1 MAVPGAP
8 RGGGGLKQRL
18 SSFHGGLRVPGHK
31 ALTSESPVR
40 GLAMP
45 ERLTLPLQQHIGEPA
60 EPVVA
65 PGDHVLAGQVLA
77 RRGGYVSVPLH
88 APTSGR
94 VVEIAPHPVPH
105 PSGLSAP
112 CVVLEPDG
120 AESAVDP
127 EPMTDFRDRAP
138 DVVRARIRDAG
149 VVGMGGA
156 GFPTFVKLNPGPER
170 PVDTLVVN
178 GIECEPYITCD
189 DRLMR
194 ERPVDVVEGAKVL
207 AHAVGAG
214 RCIVAVEDNKPQAY
228 AALEGLA
235 GDGVE
240 VVRVP
245 TLYPAGDERLLIKV
259 LSGREVPTEGLPAD
273 IGLVMQNVAT
283 AAAVFQAVVRGQPL
297 TRRTVT
303 VTGEGA
309 GAPCNLEVPIGTGIR
324 ALLDEAQVGASP
336 GSLVMGGS
344 MMGFA
349 LRGADVPVVKT
360 MNCLLVAGPEHEHAP
375 APVLPCIRCGECTRA
390 CPMQLL
396 PQQLYWYA
404 RSKDFDKV
412 QDYSLFDC
420 VECGCCAYVCPS
432 RIPLVQFFRF
442 AKTEIWAA
450 ERERRKADVARARHE
465 FRNDR
470 LEREKRER
478 AARHQRK
485 RNVVRKAGAED
496 GGARAIKAAVER
508 AQARHA
514 EEDGTALGDA
524 RTRQDGD

>member
-1 MAVPGAP
+1 M
-8 RGGGGLKQRL
+8 
-18 SSFHGGLRVPGHK
+18 PGHK
-31 ALTSESPVR
+31 AFASESPVR
-40 GLAMP
+40 GLPMP
-45 ERLTLPLQQHIGEPA
+45 ERLTLPLQQHIGEPS

-65 PGDHVLAGQVLA
+65 AGDHVLGGQVLA

-94 VVEIAPHPVPH
+94 VVDIAACPVPH

-112 CVVLEPDG
+112 CIVLEPDG
-120 AESAVDP
+120 AEAAVDP
-127 EPMTDFRDRAP
+127 EPMPDFRDRAP
-138 DVVRARIRDAG
+138 DVVRGRIRDAG

-178 GIECEPYITCD
+178 GVECEPYITCD

-194 ERPVDVVEGAKVL
+194 ERPADVMEGAKVL
-207 AHAVGAG
+207 AHAVGAQ
-214 RCIVAVEDNKPQAY
+214 RCIVAVEENKPQAC
-228 AALEGLA
+228 AALEALA

-245 TLYPAGDERLLIKV
+245 TIYPAGDERLLIKV
-259 LSGREVPTEGLPAD
+259 LTGREVPTEGLPAD
-273 IGLVMQNVAT
+273 IGLLTQNVGT
-283 AAAVFQAVVRGQPL
+283 AAAAFRAVVGGQPL

-309 GAPCNLEVPIGTGIR
+309 KSPCNLEVPIGTGVR
-324 ALLDEAQVGASP
+324 ALLDEAEVEVSPAS
-336 GSLVMGGS
+336 LIMGGS

-349 LRGADVPVVKT
+349 LRGTDVPVVKT
-360 MNCLLVAGPEHEHAP
+360 MNCLLVAGPDPGRASPP
-375 APVLPCIRCGECTRA
+375 ALPCIRCGECTRA
-390 CPMQLL
+390 CPMQLM

-412 QDYSLFDC
+412 QDYNLFDC

-432 RIPLVQFFRF
+432 RIPLVQFFRY

-450 ERERRKADVARARHE
+450 ERERRKADVARSRHE
-465 FRNDR
+465 FRKDR

-485 RNVVRKAGAED
+485 RSVVRKGAAED

-514 EEDGTALGDA
+514 EEEGAVPGDRGTREGGD
-524 RTRQDGD
+524 